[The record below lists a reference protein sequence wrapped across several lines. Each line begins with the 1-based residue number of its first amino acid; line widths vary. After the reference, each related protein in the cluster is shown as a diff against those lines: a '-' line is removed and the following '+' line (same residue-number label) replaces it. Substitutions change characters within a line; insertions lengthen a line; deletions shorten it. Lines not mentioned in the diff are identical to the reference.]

1 MEEFNKKL
9 KVDRVN
15 QFGHLVKA
23 MAHGTPTEGYAIGD
37 AIKALP
43 DNLQQYLLS
52 EVPDRILRKEHT
64 RRGLNDLTTTP
75 YEGIDELRETYTD
88 EVFKRDP
95 AKELCNLLGIKSK
108 FPRYPGCNRRSTE
121 TVSGTVHTERPCKR
135 IVYGRDRNEIITI
148 KNILTWIIRLEII
161 CV

>member
-23 MAHGTPTEGYAIGD
+23 MAYGTPTEGYTIGD

-52 EVPDRILRKEHT
+52 EVPDRIIRKEHT
-64 RRGLNDLTTTP
+64 RRGLNNLDATALIA
-75 YEGIDELRETYTD
+75 GVDELRETYTD
-88 EVFKRDP
+88 EVFKANP
-95 AKELCNLLGIKSK
+95 ARELCNLLGIRSA
-108 FPRYPGCNRRSTE
+108 FPDILDVIDEVLKLFP
-121 TVSGTVHTERPCKR
+121 ERFTRK
-135 IVYGRDRNEIITI
+135 DLANE
-148 KNILTWIIRLEII
+148 LYMDEIGMR
-161 CV
+161 

>member
-64 RRGLNDLTTTP
+64 RRGLNDLGATAVIA
-75 YEGIDELRETYTD
+75 GADELREVYTD
-88 EVFKRDP
+88 EVFKANP
-95 AKELCNLLGIKSK
+95 ARELCNLLGIKSA
-108 FPRYPGCNRRSTE
+108 FPDILDVIDEVLKLFP
-121 TVSGTVHTERPCKR
+121 ERFTRK
-135 IVYGRDRNEIITI
+135 DLANE
-148 KNILTWIIRLEII
+148 LYMDEIGMR
-161 CV
+161 

>member
-23 MAHGTPTEGYAIGD
+23 MAHGTPTEGYTIGD

-43 DNLQQYLLS
+43 DNLQQYVLS

-64 RRGLNDLTTTP
+64 RRGLNDLTTTL
-75 YEGIDELRETYTD
+75 YEGIDELREVYTD
-88 EVFKRDP
+88 EVFKRDS
-95 AKELCNLLGIKSK
+95 ARELCNLLGIKSK
-108 FPRYPGCNRRSTE
+108 FPDILDVIDEVLKLFP
-121 TVSGTVHTERPCKR
+121 ERLTRK
-135 IVYGRDRNEIITI
+135 DLANE
-148 KNILTWIIRLEII
+148 LYMDEIGMR
-161 CV
+161 

>member
-1 MEEFNKKL
+1 MEEFNKKI

-23 MAHGTPTEGYAIGD
+23 MAHGTPTEGYTIGD

-64 RRGLNDLTTTP
+64 RRGLNDLTTTL
-75 YEGIDELRETYTD
+75 YEGIDELREAYTD

-95 AKELCNLLGIKSK
+95 ARELCNLLGIKSK
-108 FPRYPGCNRRSTE
+108 FPDILDVIDEVLKLFP
-121 TVSGTVHTERPCKR
+121 ERLTRK
-135 IVYGRDRNEIITI
+135 DLANE
-148 KNILTWIIRLEII
+148 LYMDEIGMR
-161 CV
+161 

>member
-64 RRGLNDLTTTP
+64 RRGLNDLTTAP

-88 EVFKRDP
+88 VVFKKDP
-95 AKELCNLLGIKSK
+95 ARELCDLLGIKSK
-108 FPRYPGCNRRSTE
+108 FPDILDVIDEVLKLFP
-121 TVSGTVHTERPCKR
+121 ERFTRK
-135 IVYGRDRNEIITI
+135 DLANE
-148 KNILTWIIRLEII
+148 LYMDEIGMR
-161 CV
+161 

>member
-1 MEEFNKKL
+1 MEEFDKKL

-23 MAHGTPTEGYAIGD
+23 MAYGTPTEGYTIGD

-64 RRGLNDLTTTP
+64 RRGLNNLDATALIA
-75 YEGIDELRETYTD
+75 GVDELRETYTD
-88 EVFKRDP
+88 EVFKANP
-95 AKELCNLLGIKSK
+95 ARELCNLLGIRSA
-108 FPRYPGCNRRSTE
+108 FPDILEVIDEVLKLFP
-121 TVSGTVHTERPCKR
+121 ERFTRK
-135 IVYGRDRNEIITI
+135 DLANE
-148 KNILTWIIRLEII
+148 LYMDEIGMR
-161 CV
+161 

>member
-23 MAHGTPTEGYAIGD
+23 MAHGTPTEGYTIGD

-52 EVPDRILRKEHT
+52 EVPDRIIRKEHT
-64 RRGLNDLTTTP
+64 RRGLNNLDATALIA
-75 YEGIDELRETYTD
+75 GVDELRETYTD
-88 EVFKRDP
+88 EVFKANP
-95 AKELCNLLGIKSK
+95 ARELCNLLGIRSA
-108 FPRYPGCNRRSTE
+108 FPDILDVMDEVLKLFP
-121 TVSGTVHTERPCKR
+121 ERFTRK
-135 IVYGRDRNEIITI
+135 DLANE
-148 KNILTWIIRLEII
+148 LYMDEIGMR
-161 CV
+161 

>member
-1 MEEFNKKL
+1 MEEFGKKL

-64 RRGLNDLTTTP
+64 RRGLNILDTALLS
-75 YEGIDELRETYTD
+75 GVDELRETYTD
-88 EVFKRDP
+88 AVFKANP
-95 AKELCNLLGIKSK
+95 ARELCNLLGIKSA
-108 FPRYPGCNRRSTE
+108 FPDILDVIGEVLKLFP
-121 TVSGTVHTERPCKR
+121 ERFTRK
-135 IVYGRDRNEIITI
+135 DLANE
-148 KNILTWIIRLEII
+148 LYMDEIGLR
-161 CV
+161 

>member
-64 RRGLNDLTTTP
+64 RRGLNNLEDAALLT
-75 YEGIDELRETYTD
+75 GVDELRETYTD
-88 EVFKRDP
+88 EVFKGNP
-95 AKELCNLLGIKSK
+95 ARELCNLLGIRSA
-108 FPRYPGCNRRSTE
+108 FPDILDVIDEVLKLFP
-121 TVSGTVHTERPCKR
+121 ERFTRK
-135 IVYGRDRNEIITI
+135 DLANE
-148 KNILTWIIRLEII
+148 LYMDEIGMR
-161 CV
+161 

>member
-23 MAHGTPTEGYAIGD
+23 MAYGAPTEGYAIGD

-64 RRGLNDLTTTP
+64 RRGLNDLTTTL
-75 YEGIDELRETYTD
+75 YEGIDELREVYTD
-88 EVFKRDP
+88 EVFKANP
-95 AKELCNLLGIKSK
+95 ARELRNLLGIKSA
-108 FPRYPGCNRRSTE
+108 FPDILDVIDEVLKLFP
-121 TVSGTVHTERPCKR
+121 ERLTRK
-135 IVYGRDRNEIITI
+135 DLANE
-148 KNILTWIIRLEII
+148 LYMDEIGMR
-161 CV
+161 

>member
-23 MAHGTPTEGYAIGD
+23 MAYGTPTEGYTIGD
-37 AIKALP
+37 AIRALP

-52 EVPDRILRKEHT
+52 EVPDRIIRKEHT
-64 RRGLNDLTTTP
+64 RRGLNDLTTP
-75 YEGIDELRETYTD
+75 RKGIDELRETYTD

-95 AKELCNLLGIKSK
+95 ARELCDLLGIKSK
-108 FPRYPGCNRRSTE
+108 FPDILDVMDEVLKLFP
-121 TVSGTVHTERPCKR
+121 ERFTRK
-135 IVYGRDRNEIITI
+135 DLANE
-148 KNILTWIIRLEII
+148 LYMDEIGMR
-161 CV
+161 

>member
-23 MAHGTPTEGYAIGD
+23 MAHGTPTEGYTIWD

-64 RRGLNDLTTTP
+64 RRGLNNLTTTP

-88 EVFKRDP
+88 VVFKRDP
-95 AKELCNLLGIKSK
+95 ARELCDLLGIKSK
-108 FPRYPGCNRRSTE
+108 FPDILGVIDEVLKLFP
-121 TVSGTVHTERPCKR
+121 ERFTRK
-135 IVYGRDRNEIITI
+135 DLANE
-148 KNILTWIIRLEII
+148 LYMDEIGMR
-161 CV
+161 

>member
-23 MAHGTPTEGYAIGD
+23 MAHGTPTEGYTIGD

-52 EVPDRILRKEHT
+52 EVPDRIIRKEHT
-64 RRGLNDLTTTP
+64 RRGLNNLDATALIA
-75 YEGIDELRETYTD
+75 GVDELRETYTD
-88 EVFKRDP
+88 EVFKANP
-95 AKELCNLLGIKSK
+95 ARELCNLLGIRSA
-108 FPRYPGCNRRSTE
+108 FPDILDVIDEVLKLFP
-121 TVSGTVHTERPCKR
+121 ERFTRK
-135 IVYGRDRNEIITI
+135 DLANE
-148 KNILTWIIRLEII
+148 LYMDEIGMR
-161 CV
+161 

>member
-23 MAHGTPTEGYAIGD
+23 MAYGTPTEGYTIGD

-64 RRGLNDLTTTP
+64 RRGLNDLTTAP
-75 YEGIDELRETYTD
+75 YEGVDELRETYTD
-88 EVFKRDP
+88 VVFKRDP
-95 AKELCNLLGIKSK
+95 ARELCDLLGIKSK
-108 FPRYPGCNRRSTE
+108 FPDILDVMDEVLKLFP
-121 TVSGTVHTERPCKR
+121 ERLTRK
-135 IVYGRDRNEIITI
+135 DFANE
-148 KNILTWIIRLEII
+148 LYMDEIGMR
-161 CV
+161 

>member
-23 MAHGTPTEGYAIGD
+23 MAYGTPTEGYAIGD

-52 EVPDRILRKEHT
+52 EVPDRIIRKEHT
-64 RRGLNDLTTTP
+64 RRGLNNLDATALIA
-75 YEGIDELRETYTD
+75 GVDELRETYTD
-88 EVFKRDP
+88 EVFKANP
-95 AKELCNLLGIKSK
+95 ARELCNLLGIRSA
-108 FPRYPGCNRRSTE
+108 FPDILDVIDEVLKLFP
-121 TVSGTVHTERPCKR
+121 ERFTRK
-135 IVYGRDRNEIITI
+135 DLANE
-148 KNILTWIIRLEII
+148 LYMDEIGMR
-161 CV
+161 

>member
-23 MAHGTPTEGYAIGD
+23 MAYGTPTEGYAIGD

-75 YEGIDELRETYTD
+75 YEGIDELREAYTD

-95 AKELCNLLGIKSK
+95 ARELCNLLGIKSK
-108 FPRYPGCNRRSTE
+108 FPDILDVIDEVLKLFP
-121 TVSGTVHTERPCKR
+121 ERLARK
-135 IVYGRDRNEIITI
+135 DLANE
-148 KNILTWIIRLEII
+148 LYMDEIGMR
-161 CV
+161 

>member
-23 MAHGTPTEGYAIGD
+23 MAHGTPTEGYTIGD

-43 DNLQQYLLS
+43 DNLQQFLLS

-64 RRGLNDLTTTP
+64 RRGLNDLTDTALVA
-75 YEGIDELRETYTD
+75 GVDELREVYTD
-88 EVFKRDP
+88 AVFKSDP
-95 AKELCNLLGIKSK
+95 ARELCNLLGIKSQ
-108 FPRYPGCNRRSTE
+108 FPDILDVIDEVLKLFP
-121 TVSGTVHTERPCKR
+121 ERFTRK
-135 IVYGRDRNEIITI
+135 DLANE
-148 KNILTWIIRLEII
+148 LYMDEIGMR
-161 CV
+161 